1 MPDEPHLRAEANTM
15 ALYVALCLI
24 SALVALPESTSPK
37 PVLGVVWGATVGLA
51 IAHWFAFLVASRTV
65 DAGHGGSHVV
75 RAGLAQLT
83 GALVVAGLASLTL
96 LLAPASV
103 ELEVAELVLAGFIGM
118 TAFLAAISGGT
129 SRGRALG

>member
-1 MPDEPHLRAEANTM
+1 MRPL
-15 ALYVALCLI
+15 
-24 SALVALPESTSPK
+24 
-37 PVLGVVWGATVGLA
+37 GLA